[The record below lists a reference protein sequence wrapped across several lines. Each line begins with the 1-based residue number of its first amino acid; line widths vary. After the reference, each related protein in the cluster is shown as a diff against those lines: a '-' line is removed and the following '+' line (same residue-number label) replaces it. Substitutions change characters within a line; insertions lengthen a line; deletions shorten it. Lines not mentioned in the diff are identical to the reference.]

1 MNISRKMAKNKTDEP
16 VFVEPE
22 FNEREYIVEEKERA
36 KTTVFVFILGILS
49 GLLEG
54 FLEMNGLYYLSI
66 LLFILTLLGLFKIL
80 PLLKLRIPT
89 RNSHKFYLFMMV
101 LLTSILFWS
110 VALNPPISVNTQPA
124 LSLQQYSSNSWIS
137 VNQSGGNYVLPVSST
152 HSNFSLRDGIYFA
165 NNINAVSF
173 TSSISNGLTY
183 CDSSYYGTSN
193 TPIQTVGQE
202 IGNGMTSL
210 FAVKKV
216 NVDIVAYS
224 MGRILKRPSSVSMKS
239 SME

>member
-110 VALNPPISVNTQPA
+110 VALNPPISVNTQPS

-165 NNINAVSF
+165 NTINAVSF
-173 TSSISNGLTY
+173 TSSNSNVIINSHFSGGYEYMNITGLPNG
-183 CDSSYYGTSN
+183 SSLVLSFDITSGSN
-193 TPIQTVGQE
+193 HYTETQT
-202 IGNGMTSL
+202 IYFS
-210 FAVKKV
+210 
-216 NVDIVAYS
+216 
-224 MGRILKRPSSVSMKS
+224 
-239 SME
+239 

>member
-173 TSSISNGLTY
+173 TSSNSNVIINSHYNGIYEYMNITGLPNG
-183 CDSSYYGTSN
+183 SSLVLSFDITSGSN
-193 TPIQTVGQE
+193 HYTETQT
-202 IGNGMTSL
+202 IYFS
-210 FAVKKV
+210 
-216 NVDIVAYS
+216 
-224 MGRILKRPSSVSMKS
+224 
-239 SME
+239 